1 MKPLI
6 RHLDTLAIYLKV
18 WIFVRNVPM
27 SFGTMPIKVVNQEV
41 KLKIYDPTVTGGL
54 PDKLTKPDK
63 EYNCNDLNKL
73 PTHLMSL

>member
-1 MKPLI
+1 
-6 RHLDTLAIYLKV
+6 
-18 WIFVRNVPM
+18 M

-63 EYNCNDLNKL
+63 EYNCNDRNKL